1 MRHARSSYGIL
12 RREPFMEF
20 PEHEGQKASLD
31 PHDGEEYLTG
41 VVDWVLKLV
50 SNLSHFRIR
59 WKRKKPELS
68 CRRGNKLSRSGGVN
82 RSFAATHFN
91 AGP

>member
-1 MRHARSSYGIL
+1 MRYARSSYGIL

-31 PHDGEEYLTG
+31 PHDGEAYLTG
-41 VVDWVLKLV
+41 TVDWVLKLV
-50 SNLSHFRIR
+50 SNLFHSPTRQ
-59 WKRKKPELS
+59 KKKKTQLNR
-68 CRRGNKLSRSGGVN
+68 RRGNKLNRSGSVS
-82 RSFAATHFN
+82 RSFAATHSS